1 MASYTYTYEDF
12 VKKATAAGLLESFSD
27 ADLRLAQSN
36 PDAGMSLL
44 SYKQDYAAAST
55 AEARALANAG
65 AEQIRSIYGGYTAGA
80 DGSGYYL
87 TDSGSYTNEYEAQE
101 RSLLEALSRSFST
114 DEAED
119 LWQDYR
125 KTYIREGQRAYADS
139 LGTAAAQ
146 TGGVAS
152 TAAVTAAQQAQNY
165 YTAQAADKK
174 AELYQQAYE
183 NYLAG
188 RTQALDELEL
198 LDQLNA
204 TAASVY
210 QTNYENRQSAAQQAY
225 ENQTAAAQQA
235 YENQASAAQQT
246 YENALTKWEAY
257 GYVTADIAETLG
269 LPVGTAYSTQA
280 YNTWYQAYQEA
291 VSGVY
296 TGQTLTDTVNA
307 ETSDTPSIA
316 AGDSAAA
323 HSQIATG
330 SSGSDVYTMQTY
342 LLALGYH
349 CGDKGADGSFGS
361 ATRAAVRAFQADHNL
376 TVDGVCGP
384 KTWAALIAALNG

>member
-27 ADLRLAQSN
+27 ADLRLAQAN

-55 AEARALANAG
+55 DEARALANAG
-65 AEQIRSIYGGYTAGA
+65 AEQIRSIYGGYTAGSA
-80 DGSGYYL
+80 GSGFYL
-87 TDSGSYTNEYEAQE
+87 NDSAAASYTNQYEAEQQ
-101 RSLLEALSRSFST
+101 SLLEALSRSFSA
-114 DEAED
+114 DEAD
-119 LWQDYR
+119 ALWQDYR

-165 YTAQAADKK
+165 YNAQAADKK

-188 RTQALDELEL
+188 RSQAVDELDA
-198 LDQLNA
+198 LDQLNK
-204 TAASVY
+204 TAASIY
-210 QTNYENRQSAAQQAY
+210 QTAY
-225 ENQTAAAQQA
+225 ENEQTAAQTA
-235 YENQASAAQQT
+235 YENEQAAAQT
-246 YENALTKWEAY
+246 AYENALAKWEAY
-257 GYVTADIAETLG
+257 GYVTSDIAETLG

-280 YNTWYQAYQEA
+280 YNAWYQAYQEA
-291 VSGVY
+291 VSGIY

-307 ETSDTPSIA
+307 EPSDADPIA

-323 HSQIATG
+323 HAQVA
-330 SSGSDVYTMQTY
+330 SGSRGQDVYTMQTY
-342 LLALGYH
+342 LIALGYH
-349 CGDKGADGSFGS
+349 CGDTGADGIFGT
-361 ATRAAVRAFQADHNL
+361 ATRAAVRAFQSDYNL
-376 TVDGVCGP
+376 KVDGVCGP
-384 KTWAALIAALNG
+384 KTWAALINALS

>member
-12 VKKATAAGLLESFSD
+12 VKKATAAGLLDSFSD

-101 RSLLEALSRSFST
+101 RSLLEALSRSFSA
-114 DEAED
+114 DEAEE

-235 YENQASAAQQT
+235 
-246 YENALTKWEAY
+246 
-257 GYVTADIAETLG
+257 
-269 LPVGTAYSTQA
+269 
-280 YNTWYQAYQEA
+280 
-291 VSGVY
+291 
-296 TGQTLTDTVNA
+296 
-307 ETSDTPSIA
+307 
-316 AGDSAAA
+316 
-323 HSQIATG
+323 
-330 SSGSDVYTMQTY
+330 
-342 LLALGYH
+342 
-349 CGDKGADGSFGS
+349 
-361 ATRAAVRAFQADHNL
+361 
-376 TVDGVCGP
+376 
-384 KTWAALIAALNG
+384 